1 MNYCNGEN
9 ENIQLAKSRNIYSTL
24 DKNMKTVKNK
34 KGNAN
39 FDNIALKIN
48 YSTEKNRFD
57 RSVIENRDRYP

>member
-1 MNYCNGEN
+1 
-9 ENIQLAKSRNIYSTL
+9 
-24 DKNMKTVKNK
+24 MKTVKNK